1 MSINSETL
9 SIYLHIPFCS
19 TKCTYCAFNTYT
31 NLEILIPE
39 FVSALIA
46 EINIIAKNNP
56 YTVVESIYFGGGT
69 PTLLSAKQ
77 FEQLLSA
84 LKKGFR
90 WSDNIEISTE
100 ANPNDLTLPYLKDL
114 YQLGIHRMS
123 VGMQSANQN
132 ELILFDRRHDNK
144 TVIHAMQLVREAGFK
159 NINLDLIYGFP
170 HQTLQTWE
178 TSLKQA
184 ISLNPEHVSLYA
196 LTLEEGTSLK
206 SRVEYGSLP
215 MPDDDL
221 TADMYDLATDYLNKA
236 GYEQYEISN
245 WAKQG
250 YACRHNLQYWYNAP
264 YVGLG
269 PGAHGFAG
277 GVRYATIL
285 APQRYIKAMTEGQ
298 GGDYMF
304 PHTPAVIDARKLT
317 KEEEI
322 ADTLMMCLR
331 LLNEGVS
338 LSGFK
343 KRFATDLLELHGKT
357 FERFV
362 NYGLLEI
369 TPDRVRI
376 TQKGRLLSNII
387 FREII

>member
-1 MSINSETL
+1 MTINSETL

-39 FVSALIA
+39 FVSALIT
-46 EINIIAKNNP
+46 EINLIAEHNP
-56 YTVVESIYFGGGT
+56 YKTVESIYFGGGT
-69 PTLLSAKQ
+69 PTLLSASQ

-84 LKKGFR
+84 LRKRFH
-90 WSDNIEISTE
+90 WADNIEISTE
-100 ANPNDLTLPYLKDL
+100 ANPNDLTLPYLKEL
-114 YQLGIHRMS
+114 HQLGIHRMS
-123 VGMQSANQN
+123 IGMQSANQD
-132 ELILFDRRHDNK
+132 ELVLFDRRHDNQ
-144 TVIHAMQLVREAGFK
+144 TVIHAMQLAREAEFD

-184 ISLNPEHVSLYA
+184 LSLNPEHVSLYA
-196 LTLEEGTSLK
+196 LTLEEGTPLK

-264 YVGLG
+264 YIGLG

-285 APQRYIKAMTEGQ
+285 SPQRYIKALSEGQ
-298 GGDYMF
+298 GNEYTF
-304 PHTPAVIDARKLT
+304 PHTPAVVDARKLT
-317 KEEEI
+317 QVEEI

-369 TPDRVRI
+369 TPDCVRI
-376 TQKGRLLSNII
+376 TQKGRLLSNMI